1 MDGIVHARI
10 SRRDRPWRHGTAIN
24 RQPGN
29 TDTAHGCVMDYANDT
44 LQKTH
49 RLLCAV
55 RENLAYRF
63 RYLDRRFQ
71 EFWAAV
77 VGGCTVWLPGIARR
91 ARESLVRLRLKARSI
106 SLVFKVSLLITVLV
120 VICMG
125 LLGLVIIHQQTRMF
139 EDQLNEQGTTLARL
153 MAQSAREPLLADDR
167 LALDAISNGF
177 SRSASVVGTAI
188 TSLDGETVSH
198 GGDYHDGSRKIQH
211 WILSQL
217 IANAPGSMTWSLP
230 LMDATH
236 SKFISFV
243 QPVTF
248 QNVTVGYAMVTFS
261 QTGMVQ
267 SMRQSVHAIVGA
279 TILIILLG
287 IAMAFALGKR
297 IYEPIDQLVDA
308 TRAIGNG
315 ELDFRFKEQ
324 RNDEL
329 GQLMSAFNDMAEGML
344 EKSQV
349 MDALARYVSPGVA
362 KEILANLNEVE
373 LSGKRID
380 GSVIFADIVGFTQI
394 AEEIR
399 PEEIVSMLN
408 NYFSL
413 ITRACE
419 FNHGMVDKYLGD
431 GIMLVFGAPQPDEN
445 HRFHAISC
453 ALLMQRLVDHENQR
467 REKQGMF
474 PVKFKIGINSGIM
487 LAGNMGSRERME
499 YTVVGDT
506 VNLASRLCGI
516 SNSGQIVISRDMYL
530 HPKIE
535 ERVIAGEFQSI
546 RLRGI
551 RDPVSTYL
559 VEGLGADWQSL
570 IDEQF
575 NQIIQVEDH
584 ECVTQ
589 QAV

>member
-1 MDGIVHARI
+1 VAGDRSSRARAP
-10 SRRDRPWRHGTAIN
+10 RAACDVDATNGRVMHYA
-24 RQPGN
+24 
-29 TDTAHGCVMDYANDT
+29 TDSLDKAG
-44 LQKTH
+44 
-49 RLLCAV
+49 RLARAA
-55 RENLAYRF
+55 RENLASRF

-71 EFWAAV
+71 EFWAAIT
-77 VGGCTVWLPGIARR
+77 GGRAVWLPGIKTG
-91 ARESLVRLRLKARSI
+91 ARESLARLRLKARGI

-139 EDQLNEQGTTLARL
+139 ENQLDEQGTTLARL

-177 SRSASVVGTAI
+177 SRSASVVGNAI
-188 TSLDGETVSH
+188 TSLEGATVSH
-198 GGDYHDGSRKIQH
+198 GGDYHDGARKTQS
-211 WILSQL
+211 WVLAQL
-217 IANAPGSMTWSLP
+217 IARAPGSMTWELP
-230 LMDATH
+230 SAGATH
-236 SKFISFV
+236 RKFISFV

-261 QTGMVQ
+261 QAGMVQ
-267 SMRQSVHAIVGA
+267 SLKQSVHAIVGA

-308 TRAIGNG
+308 TRAMGNG
-315 ELDFRFKEQ
+315 ELRFRFKE
-324 RNDEL
+324 RRDDEL
-329 GQLMSAFNDMAEGML
+329 GQLMSAFNDMADGML

-349 MDALARYVSPGVA
+349 MDALSRYVSPGVA
-362 KEILANLNEVE
+362 KEILANLNDIE

-399 PEEIVSMLN
+399 PEEIVSILN
-408 NYFSL
+408 KYFTL

-419 FNHGMVDKYLGD
+419 LNHGMVDKYLGD

-445 HRFHAISC
+445 HRFNAISC
-453 ALLMQRLVDHENQR
+453 ALLMQRLVDHENML
-467 REKQGMF
+467 REKQGLF
-474 PVKFKIGINSGIM
+474 PVKFRIGINSGVM

-506 VNLASRLCGI
+506 VNLASRLCSI
-516 SNSGQIVISRDMYL
+516 SNSGQIVVSRDMYL
-530 HPKIE
+530 HPEVE
-535 ERVIAGEFQSI
+535 ERVIAGEYQSI

-551 RDPVSTYL
+551 REPVSTYL
-559 VEGLGADWQSL
+559 VEALGADWQGVT
-570 IDEQF
+570 DEQF
-575 NQIIQVEDH
+575 NQITQIEDH
-584 ECVTQ
+584 EYTTLQ
-589 QAV
+589 TG

>member
-1 MDGIVHARI
+1 
-10 SRRDRPWRHGTAIN
+10 
-24 RQPGN
+24 
-29 TDTAHGCVMDYANDT
+29 MDYASDS
-44 LQKTH
+44 LDKAG
-49 RLLCAV
+49 RLARAA
-55 RENLAYRF
+55 REYLASRF

-71 EFWAAV
+71 EFWAAIT
-77 VGGCTVWLPGIARR
+77 GGRAVWLPGFNKG
-91 ARESLVRLRLKARSI
+91 ARESLARLRFKARSI
-106 SLVFKVSLLITVLV
+106 SLVVKVSLLITILV

-139 EDQLNEQGTTLARL
+139 EDQLNEHGTTLARL

-177 SRSASVVGTAI
+177 SRSASVVGDAI

-198 GGDYHDGSRKIQH
+198 GGNYHDGSRKTQS
-211 WILSQL
+211 WVLAQL
-217 IANAPGSMTWSLP
+217 IARAPGSMTWKLP
-230 LMDATH
+230 SAGAAQR
-236 SKFISFV
+236 KFISFI

-248 QNVTVGYAMVTFS
+248 RNVTVGYAMVTFS
-261 QTGMVQ
+261 QAGMVQ
-267 SMRQSVHAIVGA
+267 SLKQSVHAIVGA

-308 TRAIGNG
+308 TRAMGNG
-315 ELDFRFKEQ
+315 ELRFRFKE
-324 RNDEL
+324 RRDDEL

-349 MDALARYVSPGVA
+349 MDALSRYVSPGVA
-362 KEILANLNEVE
+362 KEILANLNDIE

-399 PEEIVSMLN
+399 PEEVVSILN
-408 NYFSL
+408 RYFTL

-419 FNHGMVDKYLGD
+419 LNNGMVDKYLGD

-445 HRFHAISC
+445 HRFNAISC
-453 ALLMQRLVDHENQR
+453 ALLMQRLVDHENMQ
-467 REKQGMF
+467 REKQGLF
-474 PVKFKIGINSGIM
+474 PVKFRIGINSGTM

-506 VNLASRLCGI
+506 VNLASRLCSI

-530 HPKIE
+530 HPKVE
-535 ERVIAGEFQSI
+535 ERVIAGEYQSI

-551 RDPVSTYL
+551 REPVSTYL
-559 VEGLGADWQSL
+559 VESLGADCQSVT
-570 IDEQF
+570 DDQF
-575 NQIIQVEDH
+575 NQITQIEDH
-584 ECVTQ
+584 EYATLQ
-589 QAV
+589 TG

>member
-1 MDGIVHARI
+1 MDRFSS
-10 SRRDRPWRHGTAIN
+10 SRNRTRRLAIAAS
-24 RQPGN
+24 
-29 TDTAHGCVMDYANDT
+29 DA
-44 LQKTH
+44 
-49 RLLCAV
+49 
-55 RENLAYRF
+55 LASRF

-71 EFWAAV
+71 EFWAAIA
-77 VGGCTVWLPGIARR
+77 GSSEIWLPGIKTG
-91 ARESLVRLRLKARSI
+91 ARESLARLRRKARSLT
-106 SLVFKVSLLITVLV
+106 LVFKVSLLITVLV
-120 VICMG
+120 VTCMG
-125 LLGLVIIHQQTRMF
+125 LLGSVIIHQQTRMF
-139 EDQLNEQGTTLARL
+139 EDQMNEQGSTLVRL

-177 SRSASVVGTAI
+177 SKSGSVVGTAI
-188 TSLDGETVSH
+188 TSLEGETISY
-198 GGDYHDGSRKIQH
+198 GGDYHDGTRKTQS
-211 WILSQL
+211 WVLAQL
-217 IANAPGSMTWSLP
+217 IANPPDSMAWELP
-230 LMDATH
+230 VAGAAH
-236 SKFISFV
+236 RKVISFV

-248 QNVTVGYAMVTFS
+248 QKVTVGYAMVTFS
-261 QTGMVQ
+261 QAGMEQ
-267 SMRQSVHAIVGA
+267 SLKQSVHAIIGA

-308 TRAIGNG
+308 SRAIGNG
-315 ELDFRFKEQ
+315 EYRFRFKER

-349 MDALARYVSPGVA
+349 MDALSRYVSPGVA

-380 GSVIFADIVGFTQI
+380 GSVLFADIVGFTQI

-399 PEEIVSMLN
+399 PEETVSILN
-408 NYFSL
+408 KYFSL

-419 FNHGMVDKYLGD
+419 LNHGMVDKYLGD

-453 ALLMQRLVDHENQR
+453 ALLIQRLVDHENVQR
-467 REKQGMF
+467 EERGLF
-474 PVKFKIGINSGIM
+474 PVKFRIGINSGIM

-506 VNLASRLCGI
+506 VNLASRLCSI
-516 SNSGQIVISRDMYL
+516 SNSGQIVISRDMYQ
-530 HPKIE
+530 HPNVE
-535 ERVIAGEFQSI
+535 ERVIAGGYQSI

-551 RDPVSTYL
+551 REPVSSYL
-559 VEGLGADWQSL
+559 VEALGADWQTI

-575 NQIIQVEDH
+575 NQIIQIEDN
-584 ECVTQ
+584 EYPYLQTG
-589 QAV
+589 